1 MDMPASRI
9 PGKDE
14 SMLRYSSAALSSLLL
29 LIRIQSDP
37 VYRFIVEERY
47 VDIVRAKEATYVPL
61 YASEATAKAE
71 GSSGRGRLD

>member
-14 SMLRYSSAALSSLLL
+14 PMLRYSSVALSSQLL
-29 LIRIQSDP
+29 LIRMQSEP

-47 VDIVRAKEATYVPL
+47 VDVVRANEATYVPL
-61 YASEATAKAE
+61 YASEATAK
-71 GSSGRGRLD
+71 SGV